1 MELGPEAV
9 REIAALARLDLD
21 EEEVALF
28 AEQLSACLRHF
39 QNLQQVDSA
48 HVEPTASVLP
58 LRNVL
63 REDVAGTP
71 LTPRGSHR
79 QRARC
84 GGASVPRERG
94 AGGLSVLFV

>member
-21 EEEVALF
+21 DDEVALF

-39 QNLQQVDSA
+39 QNLQRVDSA
-48 HVEPTASVLP
+48 HVEPTASVLS

-71 LTPRGSHR
+71 LTPEEVIANAPDADGHQFRVS
-79 QRARC
+79 A
-84 GGASVPRERG
+84 
-94 AGGLSVLFV
+94 VLED